1 MGFIPGKPRVC
12 EMTTTFLKLA
22 ARLDAQNHDSSKEVT
37 EFLEEFYN
45 WWSDPAF
52 IPRCIPPTRAEWRE
66 ASLLIAT
73 WLGTFNCVDA
83 YLRGGGI
90 SSRSVFLSTTLLPA
104 ALGLGDVSHSYH
116 IRKVFSPDRHQLEP
130 KLVQKLFAHGT
141 DPFQLLGGGNNT
153 TVFDAFLSKIKV
165 MARSQCSDSL
175 LIKWSHTLQA
185 LLQYPSQ
192 SIFHQTPSRC
202 SDWKH
207 DITRISSS
215 LTSLIDNVYAKTP
228 KGSIC
233 IAQIAIFNWK
243 TKAGER

>member
-1 MGFIPGKPRVC
+1 MVERPCVHSTLY
-12 EMTTTFLKLA
+12 TTNSCRMAGSVLT
-22 ARLDAQNHDSSKEVT
+22 N
-37 EFLEEFYN
+37 
-45 WWSDPAF
+45 SDMVRYLQLR
-52 IPRCIPPTRAEWRE
+52 RCVLTGGEYRQDRCFCRPP
-66 ASLLIAT
+66 
-73 WLGTFNCVDA
+73 
-83 YLRGGGI
+83 
-90 SSRSVFLSTTLLPA
+90 PA

-141 DPFQLLGGGNNT
+141 DPFQLSGGGNNT

-165 MARSQCSDSL
+165 MAHSQCSDSL

-192 SIFHQTPSRC
+192 PIFHQTPSRC

-215 LTSLIDNVYAKTP
+215 LTSLIDNVYAKRLP
-228 KGSIC
+228 KEASALRRLLSSTGKRRRESDKC
-233 IAQIAIFNWK
+233 QTH
-243 TKAGER
+243 TKRLRPNDASSSKNYLEE

>member
-1 MGFIPGKPRVC
+1 MTVYQHEPWRKVSYLHRTVKDFLKTASVRAKFECSTSRVAEFNPDLSLILSFITALKRFQQSLNREMGFIPGKPRVC

-73 WLGTFNCVDA
+73 WLGTFNYVDA

-90 SSRSVFLSTTLLPA
+90 SSRSVFLSTTLHPA

-130 KLVQKLFAHGT
+130 KLV
-141 DPFQLLGGGNNT
+141 
-153 TVFDAFLSKIKV
+153 
-165 MARSQCSDSL
+165 
-175 LIKWSHTLQA
+175 
-185 LLQYPSQ
+185 
-192 SIFHQTPSRC
+192 
-202 SDWKH
+202 
-207 DITRISSS
+207 
-215 LTSLIDNVYAKTP
+215 
-228 KGSIC
+228 
-233 IAQIAIFNWK
+233 
-243 TKAGER
+243 